1 MNGRWPRVRWLVL
14 LGVVAALALAACG
27 GDEEAAAP
35 AEPAPAEPAP
45 AEPPAEPAEP
55 PAEPAETG
63 EPAAPAEGEPQPGGD
78 VIIAR
83 VADSTSMDK
92 TTVFD
97 NESIWV
103 FQQVMESLFA
113 VTPDGKDVEPWLA
126 EGFELSDDQLTYTI
140 ALRQGVLFHNGQE
153 MTSADVKFS
162 IDEASSVT
170 GGWEWINA
178 AIESIETPDPYTVVV
193 KTKYPWSPMIADLAL
208 FNNAIIPAD
217 YAGET
222 KEQFYEHPIGTG
234 PFVWDHWTKG
244 SDLKLVRND
253 NYWQEGKPYLDSVTW
268 TVVGDDNT
276 RILQLKGG
284 QIQINEFPP
293 FSSIADLQATEGV
306 VMELFPSTRTDY
318 LLFNHNVEPLNDVH
332 VRRAISMAIDR
343 QAMVDSILFGNGE
356 PANSFMPPQVPYY
369 DPESPGLQF
378 DLEAAQAEMAQSS
391 VPDGF
396 DLEYLLASGDVVD
409 ESIAAILQQ
418 SLEPLG
424 INVTIKKLDP
434 TTQFAEVQ
442 KLNYSMAHSYWT
454 MDIADPDELVTFAID
469 PDAGSHAFFT
479 DYRNEEAIAATKAA
493 QSTFE
498 PAEREALY
506 SEIQT
511 IAAEDAFMVFLYY
524 SPYRYAFSDTVNGFV
539 VYPTGNYHMED
550 VWLSQ

>member
-1 MNGRWPRVRWLVL
+1 MNGRWLRVRWLVL
-14 LGVVAALALAACG
+14 LGVVAALALSACG
-27 GDEEAAAP
+27 GEEEAAPP

-55 PAEPAETG
+55 PAETGEPA
-63 EPAAPAEGEPQPGGD
+63 EPAAPAEGEPQLGGD
-78 VIIAR
+78 LIIAR

-126 EGFELSDDQLTYTI
+126 EGYELSDDQLTYTI
-140 ALRQGVLFHNGQE
+140 TLRQGVLFHNGQE

-178 AIESIETPDPYTVVV
+178 AIESIEAPDPYTVVV
-193 KTKYPWSPMIADLAL
+193 TTKYPWSPMIADLAL

-234 PFVWDHWTKG
+234 PFVWESWTKG

-253 NYWQEGKPYLDSVTW
+253 SYWQEGKPYLDSVTW

-284 QIQINEFPP
+284 QIHINEFPP

-318 LLFNHNVEPLNDVH
+318 LLFNHNVKPLDDVH

-356 PANSFMPPQVPYY
+356 VAKSFMPPQVPYY

-396 DLEYLLASGDVVD
+396 DLEYLAIGGRRRRRG
-409 ESIAAILQQ
+409 EGGHPPAEPRAARHQRDDQEAGSDHTVRRGPEAQL
-418 SLEPLG
+418 
-424 INVTIKKLDP
+424 LDRAAATGRWTSPTPTSSSPSRWTPTRARTRSSP
-434 TTQFAEVQ
+434 TTGTRTRSRRRRQRSRRSTRKSARRSTRRSRRSPR
-442 KLNYSMAHSYWT
+442 KTRSWSSCT
-454 MDIADPDELVTFAID
+454 TPRT
-469 PDAGSHAFFT
+469 
-479 DYRNEEAIAATKAA
+479 AT
-493 QSTFE
+493 
-498 PAEREALY
+498 R
-506 SEIQT
+506 
-511 IAAEDAFMVFLYY
+511 
-524 SPYRYAFSDTVNGFV
+524 SPTR
-539 VYPTGNYHMED
+539 
-550 VWLSQ
+550 